1 MIAVESEVKKMSNN
15 NYFQNVRDLVD
26 EIYEEY
32 DEFISEAK
40 AEENPLRSVKDL
52 KRDRLTCCIVEI
64 AERIAGDIVDKR
76 IESLSKELSK

>member
-15 NYFQNVRDLVD
+15 SYFQDARDLVD

-32 DEFISEAK
+32 DEFISKAK
-40 AEENPLRSVKDL
+40 AEETPSKSVKEL

-64 AERIAGDIVDKR
+64 AERIAGDIVDER
-76 IESLSKELSK
+76 IKSLPK